1 MIVVMEQGSTEEQ
14 LQQVI
19 DKLISLDFTVHRSTG
34 VIHTVL
40 GGVGPREVDPE
51 EFLVMPGVRECHR
64 VVAPYKLASRPFRPE
79 GTVVRFG
86 AVEIGGQ
93 AITLMAGP
101 CCVESEAQ
109 IRASARIAA
118 EAGAKFLRASAFRP
132 RTSPYSFQGLGEQGL
147 RSCAPPP
154 MNTNCSS
161 SANRR
166 PYPNRHH
173 GEVRGPAPGRR
184 P

>member
-86 AVEIGGQ
+86 VSRSVARPSRSWPDP
-93 AITLMAGP
+93 AA
-101 CCVESEAQ
+101 S
-109 IRASARIAA
+109 RA
-118 EAGAKFLRASAFRP
+118 
-132 RTSPYSFQGLGEQGL
+132 
-147 RSCAPPP
+147 
-154 MNTNCSS
+154 
-161 SANRR
+161 
-166 PYPNRHH
+166 
-173 GEVRGPAPGRR
+173 
-184 P
+184 